1 MCWRTGTRTPIDG
14 TKNHSPTIRRSA
26 KYLIVSRA
34 QPKAERVYDTTKYLS
49 SKAILVA
56 FLDLVDTTL
65 ERRIKVNTVRVG
77 KAG

>member
-1 MCWRTGTRTPIDG
+1 MAP
-14 TKNHSPTIRRSA
+14 KTIVLPLDDPP

-65 ERRIKVNTVRVG
+65 ERRIEVNTMRVG